1 MAQVLPDRFAIVG
14 GRRGR
19 PPCSPS
25 RWTWRARRRQAR
37 GWRTRPVPSLVAAL
51 AIVPLIPVPYQAG
64 PLTPVPAGWQ
74 AAFARLRLADDAR
87 VLVVPVPLLGQTQ
100 AMRWQADTGEP
111 GSLNLGYLLG
121 PGQGGQA
128 AFTPSPAKPAAKYLN
143 ALWDGQDAGPRPHH
157 GAAAH
162 GHGLPAAAGGGRGH
176 QPRLPGRRAC

>member
-1 MAQVLPDRFAIVG
+1 VLAFSLDLAR
-14 GRRGR
+14 
-19 PPCSPS
+19 SP
-25 RWTWRARRRQAR
+25 AQAR
-37 GWRTRPVPSLVAAL
+37 GWRTSPVPLLVAAL

-143 ALWDGQDAGPRPHH
+143 ALWLGKTRVRGPTMAQLRTAMAYLRPQAVVADTTL
-157 GAAAH
+157 GS
-162 GHGLPAAAGGGRGH
+162 PVGRV
-176 QPRLPGRRAC
+176 LLSLFGRPSFRTGSLLVWRR